1 MGSIGG
7 EKERWIKQRQKLA
20 EDKLTLLGNIIL
32 SAASI
37 NYLGPYEGLYRQQI
51 LRDSW

>member
-1 MGSIGG
+1 MGSIGS
-7 EKERWIKQRQKLA
+7 EKDRWIKQKIKLT

-37 NYLGPYEGLYRQQI
+37 NYLGPYEGVYRQEI
-51 LRDSW
+51 LRD